1 MSLSQSEQQQA
12 RANAERRYAAAH
24 PELTTSAGMES
35 DPEFQRMYCDEAAA
49 IEAAHVPPPPSSTAR
64 CDDTTSSCHPPVEP
78 TETVNCNFTSM
89 QVNKSG
95 DTNRVFRST
104 AARSGVIDIVAG
116 RTRAKATMELRL
128 QGVSITCDD
137 HDHRVWNVSP
147 QVPGAVLTNNSS
159 LNLDLGW
166 TGDVSR
172 LGFFNQRI
180 APTRYEVTASTHNKS
195 KSITINVYP
204 DYAWEGTASVS
215 FRVEEGTRNI
225 RYDGVNIQFSRTD
238 DNVTTQYGAR
248 IQEIIDLLARFFGFI
263 FDVKHIAETVTAGA
277 VTWGLVPPTFAISM
291 NTKWQENTTN
301 LRCGY
306 YYTLRLAFSPL
317 IGIQLTVNL
326 GIIAIQAI
334 PYIGTLVARMA
345 GPEISRYIAITFTIQ
360 GTIGVDVTASKSAE
374 AGSGS
379 VSGGLTGQ
387 VGMDIGIRGQV
398 NRDFGLFAVNCGIS
412 GGARGSVTLTLR
424 GPQIDT
430 AGSYASFAANFD
442 GLTLYV
448 RAYCRAGSSQTTR
461 QETPGRSY
469 SSGYTGEDGSWQ
481 VRDTAHHVAGET
493 NREQAGG
500 NGEETYL
507 WIAARPL
514 GDPARID
521 L

>member
-12 RANAERRYAAAH
+12 HANAERRYATAH
-24 PELTTSAGMES
+24 PELTTSEGMES
-35 DPEFQRMYCDEAAA
+35 DPEFQRLYCDEAAA
-49 IEAAHVPPPPSSTAR
+49 IEASHVPPRPATSR

-78 TETVNCNFTSM
+78 TETVNCNFNSM

-95 DTNRVFRST
+95 DSNRVFRSG
-104 AARSGVIDIVAG
+104 AGRSGVIEIVAG
-116 RTRAKATMELRL
+116 RTRAKATIELRL
-128 QGVSITCDD
+128 QGVSISCDD

-147 QVPGAVLTNNSS
+147 QVAGAVLTNNSS
-159 LNLDLGW
+159 LNLSLGW

-172 LGFFNQRI
+172 LGFFNHRI
-180 APTRYEVTASTHNKS
+180 APTRYEVTANTHNKS
-195 KSITINVYP
+195 KSIVINVYP

-225 RYDGVNIQFSRTD
+225 RYDGLSIQFSRTD
-238 DNVTTQYGAR
+238 DNVTTQFGGR
-248 IQEIIDLLARFFGFI
+248 IQEIIDLLARFLGFI
-263 FDVKHIAETVTAGA
+263 FDVKEIARTVTAGA
-277 VTWGLVPPTFAISM
+277 VSWSLVPPTFAISM
-291 NTKWQENTTN
+291 NTKWQENPTN

-306 YYTLRLAFSPL
+306 YYTLRLAFNPL

-334 PYIGTLVARMA
+334 PYIGSLVARMA
-345 GPEISRYIAITFTIQ
+345 GDEITRYIAITFTLQ

-374 AGSGS
+374 AGSGTIN
-379 VSGGLTGQ
+379 GGLTGQ
-387 VGMDIGIRGQV
+387 LSFDFSIRGQV
-398 NRDFGLFAVNCGIS
+398 NRDFGLFAVNCGIG
-412 GGARGSVTLTLR
+412 GGARGSVTLALR
-424 GPQIDT
+424 GPLIDT
-430 AGSYASFAANFD
+430 AGSYASFTANFD
-442 GLTLYV
+442 GLTLYI

-469 SSGYTGEDGSWQ
+469 SGGYTGEDGSYR
-481 VRDTAHHVAGET
+481 VTDTAQRLGGET

-514 GDPARID
+514 GESRIN